1 MRGDKQE
8 RILRVL
14 LDSKP
19 VLSKNEISKKTG
31 CTRQWIILFLKE
43 LGKKGLVEATKVK
56 QPRKLFEY
64 WLRIHKKP
72 KKYREYMVKS
82 PLDLL
87 KAAKMDYAATTY
99 IAENIVQH
107 HLFPSRIDIYIKQ
120 QDLELWHNL
129 MTKNGLYGK
138 GNVRIIISDEHVMYN
153 KRKLGNIFV
162 VCLPQLI
169 IDLFT
174 EGGPC
179 SEAAGMLLKG
189 NKDV

>member
-14 LDSKP
+14 LDSKIA
-19 VLSKNEISKKTG
+19 LSKNEISKRTG

-43 LGKKGLVEATKVK
+43 LGNKDLVESTKVK

-72 KKYREYMVKS
+72 KKYREYMVKG

-107 HLFPSRIDIYIKQ
+107 HLFPSRIDIYIKSQ
-120 QDLELWHNL
+120 YMESWHKL
-129 MTKNGLYGK
+129 MTKSGLYGK
-138 GNVRIIISDEHVMYN
+138 GNVRIIISDEHTMYN

-169 IDLFT
+169 IDLFA

-179 SEAAGMLLKG
+179 SEAAEMLLRR
-189 NKDV
+189 NKYV